1 MVTET
6 LYSTA
11 LTNANATPRVPNSS
25 FTEGGILR
33 TSRGSVTVTSG
44 KTTGSIYHLVEL
56 PAHARVVSVR
66 LNNPAGSASSAFDF
80 GVYRTVADGAAVCDA
95 DLFGSAVA
103 CTNAN
108 VDLDITGE
116 STVNTNALREQ
127 PLWQAAGLSTNPGG
141 LLSIAATNTA
151 TNAAAF
157 SIGIEVQWTI

>member
-1 MVTET
+1 MATET

-11 LTNANATPRVPNSS
+11 HTNARAVPRTPNSS

-44 KTTGSIYHLVEL
+44 TTTGSIYHLVEL
-56 PAHARVVSVR
+56 PADARVVSVKF
-66 LNNPAGSASSAFDF
+66 NNPAGSASSAFDV
-80 GVYRTVADGAAVCDA
+80 GVYRTPGDGGAVVDA
-95 DLFGSAVA
+95 DMFASALA

-116 STVNTNALREQ
+116 STVYTNAKREQ
-127 PLWQAAGLSTNPGG
+127 ALWQAAGLSANPGG

-151 TNAAAF
+151 TNAASF
-157 SIGIEVQWTI
+157 SIGVEVIWTI